1 MSDGSAL
8 SLSLSFLSHN
18 QSWLHISKRTTR
30 TLHGLLS
37 FYLSLLKRFL
47 KTWIKKH
54 VKDVLWSCSLFSL
67 SAQNS
72 HGHPH
77 QKELRR
83 RAMVCRLFFYSYE
96 MYIPVSKLL
105 QGFLMALLSPF
116 WQTIYTKHIYQPLNT
131 LVQKQLH
138 KQPMSA
144 PPVRRDFQA
153 TLSKSHTNIP
163 MFFLPP
169 GLYIISR
176 MVQIPCVVLC
186 VYLHCPSARK

>member
-1 MSDGSAL
+1 MVAYIKKDDKNVAWAALFLSFSAQKISKDLDQKARQRCLMVLL
-8 SLSLSFLSHN
+8 SLFPLCSK
-18 QSWLHISKRTTR
+18 QSWTPTSKRTSKTC
-30 TLHGLLS
+30 HGSAVS
-37 FYLSLLKRFL
+37 FSIPMRC
-47 KTWIKKH
+47 I
-54 VKDVLWSCSLFSL
+54 
-67 SAQNS
+67 
-72 HGHPH
+72 
-77 QKELRR
+77 
-83 RAMVCRLFFYSYE
+83 
-96 MYIPVSKLL
+96 YIPVSKLL

-163 MFFLPP
+163 MFFLPT

>member
-1 MSDGSAL
+1 MMSYGPAL
-8 SLSLSFLSHN
+8 SFP
-18 QSWLHISKRTTR
+18 
-30 TLHGLLS
+30 
-37 FYLSLLKRFL
+37 SLLK
-47 KTWIKKH
+47 TVMDTHIKKNFE
-54 VKDVLWSCSLFSL
+54 DVPW
-67 SAQNS
+67 
-72 HGHPH
+72 
-77 QKELRR
+77 
-83 RAMVCRLFFYSYE
+83 VCRLFFYSYE

-163 MFFLPP
+163 MFFLPT